1 MERSHIHFSANVQR
15 KYWGLK
21 NMKSMK
27 NMKSIDG
34 LPTDFARAARGL
46 ADPLRSMLRSISS
59 GHSSPFLRLWYVSG
73 TYMA

>member
-1 MERSHIHFSANVQR
+1 
-15 KYWGLK
+15 
-21 NMKSMK
+21 MKSLK

-59 GHSSPFLRLWYVSG
+59 GHSSPFLRLWNVSA